1 MAEKKSEKKT
11 EDFEDLC
18 RRLEEIVQSLEDE
31 QLPLEESIRLFT
43 EGVDLALKAR
53 KKLEASEEKVKK
65 LIQTL
70 EGEFRLEDLDQ

>member
-11 EDFEDLC
+11 EDFENLC
-18 RRLEEIVQSLEDE
+18 LRLEEIVQSLEDE